1 MTKKKEKPFSMA
13 TVNGFLTSA
22 ANANKNGL
30 VILLGCIEH
39 MQAHG
44 DRTLLERLLS
54 KAPRNMQPT
63 MRLIAGRVLVNYT
76 MSTGDAKSETD
87 RKITLKP
94 AKGKNSG
101 FDDVQ
106 LTKLRDMV
114 GRKVSIASADVRE
127 AFKGAAEPKP
137 VKDDA
142 VVIATRAAAIAKWAQ
157 DNSIP
162 LTDLIAALEKLPVV
176 AAKVVGE
183 PAH

>member
-1 MTKKKEKPFSMA
+1 MTTKTFSMA

-22 ANANKNGL
+22 ANANRSGL
-30 VILLGCIEH
+30 SILLGCIEH

-76 MSTGDAKSETD
+76 VSTGDPKSETD
-87 RKITLKP
+87 RKVTLKP

-106 LTKLRDMV
+106 IALLRDMV
-114 GRKVSIASADVRE
+114 DRKVSIASADVRV
-127 AFKGAAEPKP
+127 AFKGEAAPKA

-142 VVIATRAAAIAKWAQ
+142 VVIATRAAAIAKWAAE
-157 DNSIP
+157 NHIP
-162 LTDLIAALEKLPVV
+162 LVDLIAALEKKAVV
-176 AAKVVGE
+176 E